1 MAFDKNGNG
10 DLYVTA
16 IAETLWE
23 AAYRVKRP
31 GNFGWPLMEA
41 SRCVDRL
48 QPRKTPAQ
56 CARQGAGGEPLQ
68 MPVVEYPNMQ
78 VNHPDSTL
86 NTKGVGTAITGVRM
100 YRGTAIPLLQGKL
113 VVADWSASFK
123 QATGQLFMATPQ
135 MQGDKQWPLEK
146 VTQIE
151 SRIISLAEDRNGE
164 IYVLTHD
171 GMGPF
176 GSTGKVYK
184 LVPQP

>member
-1 MAFDKNGNG
+1 
-10 DLYVTA
+10 
-16 IAETLWE
+16 
-23 AAYRVKRP
+23 
-31 GNFGWPLMEA
+31 
-41 SRCVDRL
+41 
-48 QPRKTPAQ
+48 
-56 CARQGAGGEPLQ
+56 
-68 MPVVEYPNMQ
+68 
-78 VNHPDSTL
+78 
-86 NTKGVGTAITGVRM
+86 
-100 YRGTAIPLLQGKL
+100 
-113 VVADWSASFK
+113 
-123 QATGQLFMATPQ
+123 